1 MDKKTLST
9 PIPPRDICKWHNLP
23 TVTVYMFAL
32 YFSPT
37 FNLPFGGETG
47 DRPATR
53 WALCAWDQYRL
64 QGVARKTC
72 SDTQCKGCQLSSTE
86 KHGGGGIHGRIWVF
100 SWSFFG
106 DFFFGGEICSV
117 EKSWVLLRMLKKH
130 IGYTHRNIN
139 ILLILLAHEVFTYK
153 YWYRSTS
160 ARNRY
165 CVKSWN
171 T

>member
-1 MDKKTLST
+1 MLLLALYFVQRFILQTNLRKKKDTKMDKKTLST

-106 DFFFGGEICSV
+106 EFFLGGRFV
-117 EKSWVLLRMLKKH
+117 VLKKV
-130 IGYTHRNIN
+130 G
-139 ILLILLAHEVFTYK
+139 F
-153 YWYRSTS
+153 YWE
-160 ARNRY
+160 
-165 CVKSWN
+165 C
-171 T
+171 

>member
-53 WALCAWDQYRL
+53 WSPCAPEINTGSKVSPGKRAATPSAKAANFPQRE
-64 QGVARKTC
+64 
-72 SDTQCKGCQLSSTE
+72 STE
-86 KHGGGGIHGRIWVF
+86 EEGIHGRDFGVF
-100 SWSFFG
+100 
-106 DFFFGGEICSV
+106 
-117 EKSWVLLRMLKKH
+117 R
-130 IGYTHRNIN
+130 
-139 ILLILLAHEVFTYK
+139 EVFLGK
-153 YWYRSTS
+153 IFWGRFVVWNSVGFYW
-160 ARNRY
+160 
-165 CVKSWN
+165 
-171 T
+171 